1 RRRADRKREGQQ
13 RDDGER
19 RRAKQSTNAVA
30 QVLHRVSSEREPE
43 LIAHVVSNAL
53 DAAELHERSPSCFLG
68 RNTRSKMFLEL
79 LVDVKLELFVEGA
92 FDGGSR
98 DDRANAVPT
107 LSQLGHELLS
117 MHRRRLPF
125 ERLKECRTS
134 RVDGQ
139 GRRPEPCGHR
149 FTMMRSTDR

>member
-1 RRRADRKREGQQ
+1 TDRRASIRIGRNMLEAHQRTRVGKREWPQEDTANDAENRRRRTDRKREGQQ

-19 RRAKQSTNAVA
+19 RRAKQSTNAGA
-30 QVLHRVSSEREPE
+30 QVLHRVPSEREPE

-79 LVDVKLELFVEGA
+79 LVDVKLDLFVEAA

-117 MHRRRLPF
+117 M
-125 ERLKECRTS
+125 
-134 RVDGQ
+134 
-139 GRRPEPCGHR
+139 
-149 FTMMRSTDR
+149 